1 MRHSTVVT
9 TGPVGAGA
17 AWPRDCFAFSCFF
30 PYPAL
35 AIGGSNG
42 LQLSQALA
50 LAAVPLLCATAP
62 GRPLRALLLIV
73 TPIYLSA
80 LVNAMLDRIPSAD
93 VLPKESVALT
103 LALLVLWPAE
113 LAHAA

>member
-1 MRHSTVVT
+1 MQAPIPGELPGRS
-9 TGPVGAGA
+9 
-17 AWPRDCFAFSCFF
+17 AWGRVATRLFAFSCFF

-50 LAAVPLLCATAP
+50 LAGTPFLCARAP
-62 GRPLRALLLIV
+62 GRPFAALLLIL

-80 LVNAMLDRIPSAD
+80 MANSMLDSIPSAD
-93 VLPKESVALT
+93 VLPKES
-103 LALLVLWPAE
+103 
-113 LAHAA
+113 